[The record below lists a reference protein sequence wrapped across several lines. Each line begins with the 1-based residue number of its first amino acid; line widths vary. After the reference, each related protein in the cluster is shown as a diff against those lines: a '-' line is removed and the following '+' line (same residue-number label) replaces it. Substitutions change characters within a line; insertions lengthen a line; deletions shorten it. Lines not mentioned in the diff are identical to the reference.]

1 MHLSAN
7 WRSSV
12 ALRMKKVVFTPFSPL
27 KNKELFMKMSV
38 LSLLLTVSN
47 LLMAHDSNSQDLDK
61 VVVSIH
67 LKNSTLKTVLHRIEV
82 LTNYSFTYKTDDI
95 AGYKNLSLD
104 QDNISVASL
113 LEKVLQNTSLKYEQV
128 SSSIIIKKRKDYL
141 HTATNLS
148 VNAAPAA
155 FVDTIHGRVVSENGE
170 ALAGVTIKVKNT
182 TRVFTTDANG
192 NFSFTVP
199 DKNVSLI
206 FSYTGYTS
214 QELSAN
220 SDGSYSVVLRTTG
233 NLNEVVVTGFGVKK
247 EVRKLSYQV
256 TAISGDDIAHTNTPN
271 GVNALQGKVPGL
283 YMSGVAGGPQTSS
296 RILLRGISDLS
307 PGANNQPLFV
317 IDGVLI
323 QPDITNTGAV
333 YGNDQDFGNQ
343 LKNINYDD
351 IESFSILNGSAGT
364 ALYGSAA
371 QNGVILITT
380 KKGLTRK
387 GVGFS
392 VTQQTSMEKPY
403 GGADFQNEFG
413 AGQNP
418 AYFDSKNTSGTTID
432 NGDNA
437 GASGLVSF
445 GHKFDGTQVT
455 DIDGRSVKWVAHPHN
470 YLDVY
475 RTGLTSNTNVAL
487 EGGNDQSTFRLSWSG
502 LTSKGITPTNDFNR
516 NTFALRSTH
525 KFGKVLDVDAGVTY
539 IFSNTNNP
547 QAQNSSSRSIFNAFT
562 YSVPRS
568 YDAAYYKN
576 HYTDSA
582 DGGLNLTESNK
593 YGNAGNGYSLSYFL
607 YKLYYW
613 NNHLNENT
621 LRANIDMTVHIQPW
635 LNFLIRGNLFNTYST
650 QEQKYWGD
658 GPGFAGV
665 VGLSDDFSDQYQK
678 DKFNNKSYRVQ
689 GLLTANHKL
698 FGDVSGSLNVG
709 GEIYNKG
716 VDGEYAHITGLLVPG
731 VFTLENYKNYQ
742 NTSFKQYKG
751 NNYRN
756 VSFYAFGDLGW
767 KDQVYLNFSER
778 MEYSSSL
785 VFPSAKGNNIYQYP
799 SVGLSWL
806 LDRTFELPTYVNY
819 FKLRGSFANTGKDI
833 LPWTISGD
841 LNTYVAN
848 GSYQTLAGSTVNPYT
863 FYSTQIVDPNLKPQR
878 TAEWE
883 AGLESRYLGN
893 RLTFNAT
900 VFTKKTKEQIATK
913 ALDNSSGASSYYTN
927 IGTVRN
933 QGLELTLGGSPV
945 KTKDFTWN
953 TTLIYTKY
961 TNKILSYATTQPYIT
976 LESQYFTEVRAYVG
990 SAYGDIYSYNAFT
1003 PYQAYDASG
1012 KPTADA
1018 NNGKR
1023 TIYNVGG
1030 YWRYMPIQY
1039 ASSPYDNTKAR
1050 KLGNINPNFLWSFS
1064 NTFNYKNW
1072 FANVLVDGRVGGKQL
1087 SFTYKYGTGI
1097 GALKSSLHGRDAAH
1111 GGVAYAGT
1119 DANGISGNWND
1130 GIIMD
1135 GVFAQG
1141 QTANVNGS
1149 TVDLGGMSF
1158 KDAADKGYV
1167 QPVPASQYY
1176 YQAYGSWSRG
1186 IADLSTFDDSWVSLR
1201 EVSIGYNLPKE
1212 LTMKAKIQN
1221 LRLSL
1226 VGRNLFYIYNGM
1238 PAHVN
1243 PESIFNNRASSAF
1256 DFGAGPST
1264 RSMGVSLNAN
1274 F

>member
-1 MHLSAN
+1 
-7 WRSSV
+7 
-12 ALRMKKVVFTPFSPL
+12 MKI
-27 KNKELFMKMSV
+27 SV

-47 LLMAHDSNSQDLDK
+47 LLMAHDSKSQDLDK
-61 VVVSIH
+61 VLVSIH
-67 LKNSTLKTVLHRIEV
+67 LKNSSLKSAFHRIET

-95 AGYKNLSLD
+95 SAYRNISLE
-104 QDNISVASL
+104 QDNVSLSSL
-113 LEKVLQNTSLKYEQV
+113 LEKLLGNTTLKYEQV
-128 SSSIIIKKRKDYL
+128 SNSIIIKKKKG
-141 HTATNLS
+141 NL
-148 VNAAPAA
+148 PAGPA
-155 FVDTIHGRVVSENGE
+155 SLSGEVPPLVYSDTIRGKVVNENAE
-170 ALAGVTIKVKNT
+170 PLAGVTIKVKTSNRT
-182 TRVFTTDANG
+182 ITTDANG
-192 NFSFTVP
+192 YFTLVVP
-199 DKNVSLI
+199 DRNVSLI
-206 FSYTGYTS
+206 FSYVGYSS

-220 SDGSYSVVLRTTG
+220 SDGSLSVVLHSTG

-247 EVRKLSYQV
+247 ETRKLSYSV
-256 TAISGDDIAHTNTPN
+256 TAIKGDELARTNTPN
-271 GVNALQGKVPGL
+271 PINALQGKVPGL

-343 LKNINYDD
+343 LKNLSADD
-351 IESFSILNGSAGT
+351 IESISVLKGSAGT

-387 GVGFS
+387 GLGIS
-392 VTQQTSMEKPY
+392 ITQQSSMEKPY

-418 AYFDSKNTSGTTID
+418 AYFDSKNVNGTTID

-437 GASGLVSF
+437 SASGLVSF
-445 GHKFDGTQVT
+445 GHKFDGTTVT
-455 DIDGRSVKWVAHPHN
+455 DIDGRTVPWVAHPHN

-475 RTGLTSNTNVAL
+475 RTGSTFNTNVAV
-487 EGGNDQSTFRLSWSG
+487 EGGNEQSTFRLSWSG
-502 LTSKGITPTNDFNR
+502 LNSKGIAPTNDFNR
-516 NTFALRSTH
+516 NTFSVRSTH
-525 KFGKVLDVDAGVTY
+525 KIGKILDIDAGVTY

-547 QAQNSSSRSIFNAFT
+547 QAQNSSSRSLFNAFV

-568 YDAAYYKN
+568 YDAAYYKT

-582 DGGLNLTESNK
+582 NGGLNLTESNK

-621 LRANIDMTVHIQPW
+621 LRSNIDVTVHINPW

-650 QEQKYWGD
+650 QEQKYSGD

-665 VGLSDDFSDQYQK
+665 LGLSDDFSDQYQK

-689 GLLTANHKL
+689 GLLTATHKL
-698 FGDVSGSLNVG
+698 GQDIDATFNVG

-716 VDGEYAHITGLLVPG
+716 TDGEYAHISGLLIPQL
-731 VFTLENYKNYQ
+731 FTLENYSDIQK
-742 NTSFKQYKG
+742 TSFKQYKG

-778 MEYSSSL
+778 LEYSSSL
-785 VFPSAKGNNIYQYP
+785 VFPTARGNNVYQYP
-799 SVGLSWL
+799 GVGASWL
-806 LDRTFELPTYVNY
+806 LHRTFELPSSISFAKV
-819 FKLRGSFANTGKDI
+819 RASFANTGKDI
-833 LPWTISGD
+833 LPWVISSD
-841 LNTYVAN
+841 YNNFVSN
-848 GSYQTLAGSTVNPYT
+848 GSYITTGGSSLNPYT
-863 FYSTQIVDPNLKPQR
+863 YASTQIIDPNLKPQR
-878 TAEWE
+878 TAEYE
-883 AGLESRYLGN
+883 VGIDLRFLKDRIGIDAAAFSK
-893 RLTFNAT
+893 T
-900 VFTKKTKEQIATK
+900 TKEQIATK
-913 ALDNSSGASSYYTN
+913 NLDNASGASVYYTN

-933 QGLELTLGGSPV
+933 RGLEISLNLVPV
-945 KTKDFTWN
+945 KTRDFSWN
-953 TTLIYTKY
+953 STINYTKY
-961 TNKILSYATTQPYIT
+961 VNRILSYATTTPYIT

-990 SAYGDIYSYNAFT
+990 SAYGDIYSYNAFQ
-1003 PYQAYDASG
+1003 PYQAYDGSGKEIASPSNG
-1012 KPTADA
+1012 KPT
-1018 NNGKR
+1018 
-1023 TIYNVGG
+1023 IYNAGG
-1030 YWRYMPIQY
+1030 TWRYMPVQY
-1039 ASSPYDNTKAR
+1039 ASAPYDNTQAR

-1064 NTFNYKNW
+1064 NTFNYKNF
-1072 FANVLVDGRVGGKQL
+1072 FAGFMLDGRVGGKQL

-1111 GGVAYAGT
+1111 GGVGYTGT
-1119 DANGISGNWND
+1119 DANGINGTWND
-1130 GIIMD
+1130 GVIPD

-1141 QTANVNGS
+1141 QTTNANGT
-1149 TVDLGGMSF
+1149 TVDLSGMSF
-1158 KDAADKGYV
+1158 KDAASKGYV
-1167 QPVPASQYY
+1167 QPIPASQYY

-1201 EVSIGYNLPKE
+1201 EVSIGYNMPKAI
-1212 LTMKAKIQN
+1212 TMKAKIQN
-1221 LRLSL
+1221 LRISL